1 MKTNN
6 HQIIRYQIAYQTGAR
21 GPTLHRK
28 ITAAIRAAMTASAR
42 CRRNGDSQGVRIV
55 ACEKYETKTGGWEWV
70 ERELNQ
76 AECSIYELEVIEHSD
91 RQIRRRRF
99 YS

>member
-1 MKTNN
+1 MT
-6 HQIIRYQIAYQTGAR
+6 IRYQIAYQLGGR
-21 GPTLHRK
+21 GNTMHRK
-28 ITAAIRAAMTASAR
+28 LNTAARSAVEAAAR
-42 CRRNGDSQGVRIV
+42 SLQSGDCQAVRVV
-55 ACEKYETKTGGWEWV
+55 ACERHETKTGGWEWV